1 MFKPPPQPVSVL
13 PRERVRQWQR
23 WQAHDLAQG
32 EREARSAPA
41 AEPAAEDPALVAARL
56 EAERAAA
63 LEAELQRLREAARR
77 DGLQAGRA
85 EGLKAGHAEGHAKG
99 LEDGLAQGRAQ
110 GLAEGQQAALQQAQA
125 LAAVL
130 DHCHDAATQL
140 HATVPA
146 SLVRLALAVAHQVV
160 GQALHHN
167 PAVITDWVAQLLH
180 HEPVTDG
187 VVKLHLHPDDAT
199 LVAAQLGPALADH
212 QWRVVPDDTV
222 SRGGCRLVTPLG
234 ELDATLQTRWHRAC
248 EATGLEPPWTL
259 A

>member
-1 MFKPPPQPVSVL
+1 MFKPPPSPVTIV
-13 PRERVRQWQR
+13 PRERVQHWQR

-32 EREARSAPA
+32 ERQARGEPEPA
-41 AEPAAEDPALVAARL
+41 PAAEDPALVAARA

-63 LEAELQRLREAARR
+63 FEAELQRLRDAARR
-77 DGLQAGRA
+77 EGLQAGRA
-85 EGLKAGHAEGHAKG
+85 EGLKTGHAEGHAKG
-99 LEDGLAQGRAQ
+99 LDEGLAQGRAQ

-125 LAAVL
+125 LAALL
-130 DHCHDAATQL
+130 DLCHDSASQL

-146 SLVRLALAVAHQVV
+146 TLVRLALAVAHKVV
-160 GQALHHN
+160 GHELHHN
-167 PAVITDWVAQLLH
+167 PGIITDWVGRLLH

-212 QWRVVPDDTV
+212 QWRLVPDDTV
-222 SRGGCRLVTPLG
+222 QRGGCRLVTPLG
-234 ELDATLQTRWHRAC
+234 ELDATVQTRWQRAC
-248 EATGLEPPWTL
+248 EATGLEPPWTP